1 VPETLST
8 CLTEADLDFYA
19 NEFKRTG
26 FRGGLNWYRNI
37 DRLGTDAISQRSQD
51 SPTFALHSRRA
62 RQRNHDLS
70 ARFRQLRGNY
80 AGLEK
85 EGFVAGW
92 VTTTVR
98 YLRGG
103 GLKSAGCGELHVRGG
118 FLSVRGDIRNN
129 QKPQPAKT
137 VLPNKHS
144 MDTLVVFLATFD
156 VLIWGY
162 NAVIIA
168 GTIGSIISGGI
179 VI

>member
-1 VPETLST
+1 VRADICYGPFATREWVTGDWCPLKIKAQRIGTVPETLST

-118 FLSVRGDIRNN
+118 VSFRSRR
-129 QKPQPAKT
+129 
-137 VLPNKHS
+137 
-144 MDTLVVFLATFD
+144 
-156 VLIWGY
+156 Y
-162 NAVIIA
+162 
-168 GTIGSIISGGI
+168 
-179 VI
+179 